1 MKKSN
6 TFKLI
11 HEASIAL
18 IPKPDEHKQKSKPL
32 NSFWNKYIH
41 INSHKSCTV
50 ECSFLN
56 GTPI

>member
-18 IPKPDEHKQKSKPL
+18 IPKPDEYKQKS
-32 NSFWNKYIH
+32 NH
-41 INSHKSCTV
+41 
-50 ECSFLN
+50 
-56 GTPI
+56 